1 MHFFVRKLCPPHLSS
16 YSSRAPCAGA
26 AELDK
31 SKLLT
36 LKTSSLKYDVILSND
51 VRLEEL
57 IGRNVRLDFIDLTVA
72 SNDPVRFPL
81 VQKQFSKSSQD
92 SDNGSNPE
100 GESFLKFL

>member
-1 MHFFVRKLCPPHLSS
+1 MTF
-16 YSSRAPCAGA
+16 
-26 AELDK
+26 
-31 SKLLT
+31 
-36 LKTSSLKYDVILSND
+36 KTSSFKYDVILSND